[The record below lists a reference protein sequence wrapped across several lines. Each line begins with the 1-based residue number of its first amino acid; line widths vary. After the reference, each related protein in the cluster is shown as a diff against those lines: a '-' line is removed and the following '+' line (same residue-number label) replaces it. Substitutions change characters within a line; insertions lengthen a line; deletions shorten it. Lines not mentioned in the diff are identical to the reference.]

1 MVGEIKIWWD
11 GGSLLG
17 GNFSRL
23 GEEEIFSWWEDPS
36 PIPPSGK
43 NPVYIYIIYIY
54 IYYIYIYKYIRGTN
68 KTNTSKQLLVSCLHI
83 RQADNM

>member
-1 MVGEIKIWWD
+1 MLSGGGDKDLVG

-23 GEEEIFSWWEDPS
+23 RDEEIFSWWEEPP

-43 NPVYIYIIYIY
+43 NPVYIY
-54 IYYIYIYKYIRGTN
+54 YIRGTD
-68 KTNTSKQLLVSCLHI
+68 KTNTSKLLLVSCLHI
-83 RQADNM
+83 HQAYNI